1 MKNIH
6 ISIFGAALIA
16 LISFSSCE
24 VTEEVSH
31 GSVEAPKHLQIKQI
45 NQDNLLGNGDELVG
59 IGKGMTIQT
68 AEEWEA
74 LRTKMNSV
82 NPSQDEVSIDFELT
96 TVLAY
101 FDYIRTSGG
110 HSVQIVEVMETTD
123 GLQAR
128 FKTSAPEGNVIEI
141 MTQPFHIVSIPK
153 NTKPVKFVSA
163 LTE

>member
-1 MKNIH
+1 MKTIKT
-6 ISIFGAALIA
+6 SIFGAAIIA

-45 NQDNLLGNGDELVG
+45 NQDNLFGNGDELVG

-68 AEEWEA
+68 AEEWEV

-82 NPSQDEVSIDFELT
+82 NPTQDEVSIDFELT

-101 FDYIRTSGG
+101 FDYIRTTGG
-110 HSVQIVEVMETTD
+110 HSVQIVEVIETTN

-128 FKTSAPEGNVIEI
+128 FKTSAQEGFSAEI
-141 MTQPFHIVSIPK
+141 MSQPFHIISIPK
-153 NTKPVKFVSA
+153 TTKTVKFVSA